1 MSETRYI
8 PVRTAM
14 QKYCMCRETV
24 LKTAEAMGA
33 LHRFGRVI
41 RIDTVQ
47 MERQPDKA
55 EKVG

>member
-1 MSETRYI
+1 
-8 PVRTAM
+8 
-14 QKYCMCRETV
+14 